1 MLFVH
6 FPPRLLLPF
15 ERFMDGIVYKPATR
29 GKKSLK
35 RKLEKENAENANDAT
50 TVKAEP
56 APGTSTE
63 GNEADTYNFT
73 DSNHENSNS
82 KDSNSNEFHSVGDEQ
97 TATNEAI
104 YSDEDSKTVW
114 SIQKKPDNNSEVDKE
129 DTKAIKPLII
139 QVRTHFLIIITSVII
154 LL

>member
-1 MLFVH
+1 
-6 FPPRLLLPF
+6 
-15 ERFMDGIVYKPATR
+15 MDGIVYKPSTR

-35 RKLEKENAENANDAT
+35 KKQEKENAENNGET
-50 TVKAEP
+50 TPVKTDP
-56 APGTSTE
+56 APGTSAETND
-63 GNEADTYNFT
+63 GDTYNFT

-82 KDSNSNEFHSVGDEQ
+82 KDSNSNEFNSVCDEQ

-114 SIQKKPDNNSEVDKE
+114 SIQKQPDAKSEVDKE

-139 QVRTHFLIIITSVII
+139 QVKICETYFFFLMKF
-154 LL
+154 

>member
-1 MLFVH
+1 MH
-6 FPPRLLLPF
+6 FPVRLLLPF

-35 RKLEKENAENANDAT
+35 RKLEKENAENANDSNP
-50 TVKAEP
+50 VKTEP
-56 APGTSTE
+56 APGTSAE
-63 GNEADTYNFT
+63 AIEADAYNFT

-82 KDSNSNEFHSVGDEQ
+82 KDSNSNEFNSVCDEQ
-97 TATNEAI
+97 TATNEAM

-114 SIQKKPDNNSEVDKE
+114 SIQKQPDNKSEVDKE

-139 QVRTHFLIIITSVII
+139 QVRTFFVIIISII
-154 LL
+154 K